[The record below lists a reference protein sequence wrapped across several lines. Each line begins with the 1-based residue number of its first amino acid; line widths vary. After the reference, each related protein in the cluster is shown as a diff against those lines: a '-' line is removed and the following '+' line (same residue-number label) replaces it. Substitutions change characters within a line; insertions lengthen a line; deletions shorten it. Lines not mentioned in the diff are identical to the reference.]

1 MSIGAPLR
9 QRGDPWRPATGEPA
23 TRPALVSSSAVR
35 VVLAGLAAAIVI
47 APLAARVP
55 LSVLVLGLGAMALA
69 AAVAI
74 SPPTAAYL
82 LLATTP
88 LIVGIERGVAIPVLR
103 PNEALLLLVGGALVA
118 RGLVRLVAGH
128 RLRPRVRVVDASI
141 LAMAVTSS
149 LLPLL
154 WMVARGRQVTSDDVL
169 YAMAVWKFFG
179 VYLII
184 RSSIRTERQVHRCL
198 WISVTVACVVAVV
211 AILQALD
218 AFGVSGLL
226 ARWYV
231 TPGRETQL
239 FDARGTATLG
249 SSFAVADVMTFN
261 LAIAFGLLFWKRR
274 HRAIVIG
281 MATLLLLGIPAS
293 GQLSG
298 IIGLAVGVVAI
309 GLLARRFTRLGVL
322 VLGVAPIAGLV
333 FRPVVAAR
341 LSDIDP
347 ATGLPES
354 WIFRLRNLRT
364 HFWPELFSNFNFVL
378 GVRPSARIRAPES
391 WRDYVWIESGHT
403 WLLWSGGIPLFLAF
417 WWFLVVSLRKT
428 AQVAR
433 ARADAIGIAALA
445 SFSGLCVIAV
455 LMILDPH
462 LTLRGTAD
470 LLFALLALACTTA
483 SARRERG
490 TT

>member
-1 MSIGAPLR
+1 
-9 QRGDPWRPATGEPA
+9 
-23 TRPALVSSSAVR
+23 
-35 VVLAGLAAAIVI
+35 
-47 APLAARVP
+47 
-55 LSVLVLGLGAMALA
+55 
-69 AAVAI
+69 
-74 SPPTAAYL
+74 
-82 LLATTP
+82 
-88 LIVGIERGVAIPVLR
+88 
-103 PNEALLLLVGGALVA
+103 
-118 RGLVRLVAGH
+118 
-128 RLRPRVRVVDASI
+128 
-141 LAMAVTSS
+141 
-149 LLPLL
+149 
-154 WMVARGRQVTSDDVL
+154 
-169 YAMAVWKFFG
+169 
-179 VYLII
+179 
-184 RSSIRTERQVHRCL
+184 
-198 WISVTVACVVAVV
+198 
-211 AILQALD
+211 
-218 AFGVSGLL
+218 
-226 ARWYV
+226 
-231 TPGRETQL
+231 
-239 FDARGTATLG
+239 
-249 SSFAVADVMTFN
+249 
-261 LAIAFGLLFWKRR
+261 
-274 HRAIVIG
+274 
-281 MATLLLLGIPAS
+281 
-293 GQLSG
+293 
-298 IIGLAVGVVAI
+298 
-309 GLLARRFTRLGVL
+309 LLARRFTRLGVL

-403 WLLWSGGIPLFLAF
+403 WLLWTGGIPLFLAF
-417 WWFLVVSLRKT
+417 WWFLVVSLRRT

-483 SARRERG
+483 SAGRERG

>member
-9 QRGDPWRPATGEPA
+9 QRGGPWRPATGEPA
-23 TRPALVSSSAVR
+23 TWRAFLSSSAVR
-35 VVLAGLAAAIVI
+35 VALACLAATIVV

-55 LSVLVLGLGAMALA
+55 LIVLVLGLGAMAVA

-103 PNEALLLLVGGALVA
+103 PNEALLLLVGGTLAA
-118 RGLVRLVAGH
+118 RGLVRLAAGH
-128 RLRPRVRVVDASI
+128 RLHPRVRAVDASI
-141 LAMAVTSS
+141 LAMALTSS
-149 LLPLL
+149 FLPLL
-154 WMVARGRQVTSDDVL
+154 WMVARGRQVSSDDVL

-184 RSSIRTERQVHRCL
+184 RSSIRTERQAHRCL

-231 TPGRETQL
+231 TPGREAQL

-274 HRAIVIG
+274 HRVTVIG
-281 MATLLLLGIPAS
+281 MATLLLLGVPAS

-298 IIGLAVGVVAI
+298 IIGLAVGVGAV
-309 GLLARRFTRLGVL
+309 GLLGRRFTRLGVL

-378 GVRPSARIRAPES
+378 GVRPSARVRAPEW

-403 WLLWSGGIPLFLAF
+403 WLLWTGGIPLFLSF

-433 ARADAIGIAALA
+433 ARADAVGIAALA

-455 LMILDPH
+455 LMVLDPH

-483 SARRERG
+483 SDGRERE